1 MSGVVRIRSV
11 DAPQTFKVLASET
24 VRGGML
30 VEAVSG
36 GGVRKAG
43 AASFA
48 VVGVAQKDGF
58 GAGAITAD
66 TTSDSGQPLVDLSGP
81 NPDTVTAEK
90 GGFKVTYKTGTDCV
104 FGDRLK
110 AAANGEVTKWVRG
123 TDAVDLIVGVCRVEA
138 GVTGGTVAEAV
149 IHGNA

>member
-11 DAPQTFKVLASET
+11 DAPQTFPVKAST
-24 VRGGML
+24 TITGGQL
-30 VEAVSG
+30 VEATT
-36 GGVRKAG
+36 GGVQPATAG
-43 AASFA
+43 SLT
-48 VVGVAQKDGF
+48 VLGVAQKDGF

-90 GGFKVTYKTGTDCV
+90 GGFKVTYASGTNCV
-104 FGDRLK
+104 FGDKLK
-110 AAANGEVTKWVRG
+110 AAAGGQVTKWVAG
-123 TDAVDLIVGVCRVEA
+123 TDGAHLIVGYCRVVN
-138 GVTGGTVAEAV
+138 GVTGGTVAEAI

>member
-11 DAPQTFKVLASET
+11 DAPQTFKVLASST
-24 VRGGML
+24 ITGGML

-36 GGVRKAG
+36 GGVRKASAG
-43 AASFA
+43 SLF
-48 VVGVAQKDGF
+48 VLGVAQKDGF

-90 GGFKVTYKTGTDCV
+90 GGFKVTYASNCV
-104 FGDRLK
+104 FGDSLK
-110 AAANGEVTKWVRG
+110 AAANGQVTKWIVAS
-123 TDAVDLIVGVCRVEA
+123 DSAQLIVGYCRVEA
-138 GVTGGTVAEAV
+138 GVTSGTVAEA
-149 IHGNA
+149 IITGNA